1 MEKRIRNL
9 IYKILDER
17 KDLLIIPLKQRAKF
31 EGWLKFELAHALVLD
46 GMENVVVE
54 AKYDNSSKRADIMFR
69 LGEKSY
75 KIELKTPNTN
85 WRVDGIE
92 NMHRPITKNINS
104 IIHDI
109 YKLNTGDSSIGI
121 IAFVLFPLSS
131 NDEDWK
137 FYIKRISD
145 KTQLN
150 INDKHCK
157 TIKILKDSQKDNM
170 LICVYKT
177 KMKKYVCVVCGY
189 EYDPKLGDESQGVKP
204 GTAFEDL
211 PEDWVCPLCGVGKD
225 QFEEA

>member
-1 MEKRIRNL
+1 
-9 IYKILDER
+9 
-17 KDLLIIPLKQRAKF
+17 
-31 EGWLKFELAHALVLD
+31 
-46 GMENVVVE
+46 MENVVVE

-137 FYIKRISD
+137 SYIERISD
-145 KTQLN
+145 KTQEN
-150 INDKHCK
+150 INDKHCR
-157 TIKILKDSQKDNM
+157 TIKILTDSQKDNM

-177 KMKKYVCVVCGY
+177 KKYN
-189 EYDPKLGDESQGVKP
+189 
-204 GTAFEDL
+204 F
-211 PEDWVCPLCGVGKD
+211 
-225 QFEEA
+225 